1 MKKTLHGGWV
11 STKTVTG
18 TGYSASSPQA
28 KSVWPLKLTHPLLFL
43 AVIESLP
50 PCGWPPG
57 FALKLQRQATIGKE
71 LSACWCPTSTDPT
84 KNCLCCCKAVWQD
97 SKLSSME
104 EAQALLLKNFAEK
117 LWVGKGNP
125 SACAQWLTEMARDQ
139 LALQSFSFAN
149 SGPLIATC
157 LFQLLTAG
165 STPQHCPQAA
175 GFALPWAQ
183 PPGKIMDTLSRWPPA
198 CAGSDL
204 ADQLKKFHV
213 GMSTSLDACSLR
225 CINFV

>member
-1 MKKTLHGGWV
+1 
-11 STKTVTG
+11 
-18 TGYSASSPQA
+18 
-28 KSVWPLKLTHPLLFL
+28 
-43 AVIESLP
+43 
-50 PCGWPPG
+50 
-57 FALKLQRQATIGKE
+57 
-71 LSACWCPTSTDPT
+71 
-84 KNCLCCCKAVWQD
+84 
-97 SKLSSME
+97 ME